1 MNRVFVLDSN
11 KQPLA
16 PCTPARARQLMDNN
30 KAAAYR
36 YNPFTIILHRTVE
49 LDAQDN
55 YSINLDPGAV
65 TTGLAII
72 GHFPKQGDVVIFGAE
87 ITHKSTAIKAKLY
100 KRSGFRSKRRSRLR
114 YRPARFNNRTRK
126 EGWLAPSLES
136 RVNCITHFVNKF
148 NKLLSN
154 ANMCNIEL
162 PKFDTQKMNNPNIKN
177 YQYSQGVMS
186 NFDNTKDYLI
196 HRDGESCFYCGTTD
210 KKLFK
215 EHVAPRA
222 TGSNSVNNLVLSCQ
236 DCNNKKSNKPVDE
249 FLTDAPEVLTKLKRR
264 NVPQWA
270 AAAMNSMRNRLIQ
283 DITKLNIEI
292 GIYTGWQTSY
302 NRNML
307 GYPKEHW
314 IDAAC
319 VGDNVQVHITNNM
332 IPLKI
337 KAIGK
342 GSRRVINNDKYGFPR
357 INKKTG
363 DRQATGNIKRIQGF
377 STGDLVHL
385 VATGKKYAGE
395 YRGRLSGIRKT
406 GYLSISLNPPL
417 SYMRNGESKDK
428 KDLDNNYKNFKL
440 IQHGDSY
447 EYHSCLDGF

>member
-1 MNRVFVLDSN
+1 MNRVFVLDTN

-49 LDAQDN
+49 LDTQDN

-87 ITHKSTAIKAKLY
+87 ITHKSTAIKAKIY
-100 KRSGFRSKRRSRLR
+100 ARSCFRSGRRSRLR
-114 YRPARFNNRTRK
+114 YRQPRFDNRTRK
-126 EGWLAPSLES
+126 EGWLPPSLES
-136 RVNCITHFVNKF
+136 RVNSTTHFVNKF

-154 ANMCNIEL
+154 VDICNIEL
-162 PKFDTQKMNNPNIKN
+162 PIFDTQKMNNPNIKN
-177 YQYSQGVMS
+177 YQYSQGPMT

-196 HRDGESCFYCGTTD
+196 HRDGESCFYCGATD

-222 TGSNSVNNLVLSCQ
+222 IGSNSVNNLVLSCL
-236 DCNNKKSNKPVDE
+236 DCNNKKSNNPVAE
-249 FLTDAPEVLTKLKRR
+249 FLTDVPEVLTKLKRR
-264 NVPQWA
+264 NAPQWA

-283 DITKLNIEI
+283 YISNLNIEI
-292 GIYTGWQTSY
+292 GIYSGWQTSY
-302 NRNML
+302 NRNIL
-307 GYPKEHW
+307 GYKKEHW

-319 VGDNVQVHITNNM
+319 VGDNVQVHIPM
-332 IPLKI
+332 RMKPIKI
-337 KAIGK
+337 RAIGK
-342 GSRRVINNDKYGFPR
+342 CSRRVVNNDKYGFPR

-363 DRQATGNIKRIQGF
+363 EPQAAGNIKRVQGF
-377 STGDLVHL
+377 STGDFVHL
-385 VATGKKYAGE
+385 AATGKYTGE
-395 YRGRLSGIRKT
+395 YIGRIVAISKRKV
-406 GYLSISLNPPL
+406 LAFSFKKQPISNMDIPPIIY
-417 SYMRNGESKDK
+417 SNF
-428 KDLDNNYKNFKL
+428 KNFKI

-447 EYHSCLDGF
+447 EYH

>member
-36 YNPFTIILHRTVE
+36 YNPFTIILHRTIE
-49 LDAQDN
+49 LDVQDS

-100 KRSGFRSKRRSRLR
+100 ERSGFRSNRRSRLR
-114 YRPARFNNRTRK
+114 YRQPRFNNRTRK
-126 EGWLAPSLES
+126 EGWLPPSLES
-136 RVNCITHFVNKF
+136 RANCITHFVNKF

-154 ANMCNIEL
+154 VDICNIEL
-162 PKFDTQKMNNPNIKN
+162 PKFDTQKMNTPNIKN
-177 YQYSQGVMS
+177 YQYSQGPMTS
-186 NFDNTKDYLI
+186 FDNTKDYLI
-196 HRDGESCFYCGTTD
+196 HRDGESCFYCGATD
-210 KKLFK
+210 TKLVK

-222 TGSNSVNNLVLSCQ
+222 IGSNSVNNLVLSCQ
-236 DCNNKKSNKPVDE
+236 DCNNKKSNTPVEE

-283 DITKLNIEI
+283 DISNLNIEI

-307 GYPKEHW
+307 GYQKEHW

-319 VGDNVQVHITNNM
+319 VGDNVQVHIPINM
-332 IPLKI
+332 VPLKI

-342 GSRRVINNDKYGFPR
+342 GRRHVVKTNDTGFPCL
-357 INKKTG
+357 NKTTG
-363 DRQATGNIKRIQGF
+363 KPIAAGTIKRIHGF

-385 VATGKKYAGE
+385 SATGKYTGE
-395 YRGRLSGIRKT
+395 YKGRLASISKR
-406 GYLSISLNPPL
+406 GYLAIKLKNPIPSIVKGVPKMQNKIDS
-417 SYMRNGESKDK
+417 
-428 KDLDNNYKNFKL
+428 NYKNYRL

-447 EYHSCLDGF
+447 EYH

>member
-1 MNRVFVLDSN
+1 
-11 KQPLA
+11 
-16 PCTPARARQLMDNN
+16 MDNN

-100 KRSGFRSKRRSRLR
+100 ERSGFRSKRRSRLR
-114 YRPARFNNRTRK
+114 YRQPRFNNRTRK
-126 EGWLAPSLES
+126 ECWLPPSLES

-148 NKLLSN
+148 NNLLSN
-154 ANMCNIEL
+154 ANTCNIEL

-177 YQYSQGVMS
+177 YQYSQGVMT
-186 NFDNTKDYLI
+186 NFDNIKDYLI

-215 EHVAPRA
+215 EHVSPRA
-222 TGSNSVNNLVLSCQ
+222 IGSNSVNNLVLSCK

-249 FLTDAPEVLTKLKRR
+249 FLSDKPEVLTKLNHRT
-264 NVPQWA
+264 VPQWA
-270 AAAMNSMRNRLIQ
+270 AAAMNSMRTRLIQ
-283 DITKLNIEI
+283 DIANLNMEI
-292 GIYTGWQTSY
+292 GIYSGYQTNY
-302 NRNML
+302 NRNIL

-314 IDAAC
+314 IDSAC
-319 VGDNVQVHITNNM
+319 VGDNVQVHIPINM
-332 IPLKI
+332 VPLKI

-342 GSRRVINNDKYGFPR
+342 GCRHVVNTNHSGFPCL
-357 INKKTG
+357 NKTTG
-363 DRQATGNIKRIQGF
+363 KPTAAGTIKRIHGF
-377 STGDLVHL
+377 TTGDLVHL
-385 VATGKKYAGE
+385 IAKGIYAGE
-395 YRGRLSGIRKT
+395 YRGRLSSIRKS
-406 GYLSISLNPPL
+406 GQLAIALNTPL
-417 SYMRNGESKDK
+417 SYMSNGKPK
-428 KDLDNNYKNFKL
+428 GKNTLDNSYKNFTL

-447 EYHSCLDGF
+447 EYH

>member
-72 GHFPKQGDVVIFGAE
+72 GRFPKQGDVVIFGAE

-100 KRSGFRSKRRSRLR
+100 ERSGFRSNRRSRLR
-114 YRPARFNNRTRK
+114 YRQPRFNNRTRK

-154 ANMCNIEL
+154 VDICNIEL

-177 YQYSQGVMS
+177 YQYSQGPMT

-196 HRDGESCFYCGTTD
+196 HRDGQSCFYCGATD

-249 FLTDAPEVLTKLKRR
+249 FLTDKPEVLTKLKRR

-270 AAAMNSMRNRLIQ
+270 AAAMNSMRKRLIQ
-283 DITKLNIEI
+283 DITNLNIEI
-292 GIYTGWQTSY
+292 GIYSGWQTSY

-307 GYPKEHW
+307 GYQKEHW

-319 VGDNVQVHITNNM
+319 VGDNVQVHIPINM
-332 IPLKI
+332 VPLKI
-337 KAIGK
+337 RAIGK
-342 GSRRVINNDKYGFPR
+342 GCRHVVKTNDTGFPCL
-357 INKKTG
+357 NKTTG
-363 DRQATGNIKRIQGF
+363 KPIAAGTIKRIHGF

-385 VATGKKYAGE
+385 IAKGKYAGE
-395 YRGRLSGIRKT
+395 YRDRISGIRKT
-406 GYLSISLNPPL
+406 GTLSIALNPPL
-417 SYMRNGESKDK
+417 SYMSNGEQKNK
-428 KDLDNNYKNFKL
+428 KHLDSNYKNFKL

-447 EYHSCLDGF
+447 EYH

>member
-30 KAAAYR
+30 KAATYR
-36 YNPFTIILHRTVE
+36 YNPFTIILHRTIE

-87 ITHKSTAIKAKLY
+87 ITHHSDTIKAKLY
-100 KRSGFRSKRRSRLR
+100 GRSCFRHNRRSRLR

-126 EGWLAPSLES
+126 EGWLPPSLES

-177 YQYSQGVMS
+177 YQYSQGPMA

-215 EHVAPRA
+215 EHVSPRA
-222 TGSNSVNNLVLSCQ
+222 IGSNSVNNLVLSCL

-249 FLTDAPEVLTKLKRR
+249 FLSDKPEVLTKLKKRK
-264 NVPQWA
+264 VSQKA
-270 AAAMNSMRNRLIQ
+270 AAAMNSMRNRLVQ

-314 IDAAC
+314 IDAVC
-319 VGDNVQVHITNNM
+319 VGDNVQVHIPTNM
-332 IPLKI
+332 VPLKI
-337 KAIGK
+337 RAIGK
-342 GSRRVINNDKYGFPR
+342 GRRHVVKTDRRGFPYL
-357 INKKTG
+357 NKTTG
-363 DRQATGNIKRIQGF
+363 LPVAAGTIKRIYGF

-385 VATGKKYAGE
+385 IAKGKYAGE
-395 YRGRLSGIRKT
+395 YRGRLSSIRKS
-406 GYLSISLNPPL
+406 GCLAIALNPPL
-417 SYMRNGESKDK
+417 NYMTNGEQKDK
-428 KDLDNNYKNFKL
+428 KHLDSNYKNFKL

-447 EYHSCLDGF
+447 EYQ

>member
-1 MNRVFVLDSN
+1 
-11 KQPLA
+11 
-16 PCTPARARQLMDNN
+16 
-30 KAAAYR
+30 
-36 YNPFTIILHRTVE
+36 LHRTVE

-100 KRSGFRSKRRSRLR
+100 ERRGFRSKRRSRLR
-114 YRPARFNNRTRK
+114 YRPARFDNRTRK
-126 EGWLAPSLES
+126 PGWLSPSLES

-148 NKLLSN
+148 KQKISN
-154 ANMCNIEL
+154 VAMCNIEL

-177 YQYSQGVMS
+177 YQYSQGVMT
-186 NFDNTKDYLI
+186 NFHNTKDYLI
-196 HRDGESCFYCGTTD
+196 HRDGESCFYCGATD

-215 EHVAPRA
+215 EHVIPRA
-222 TGSNSVNNLVLSCQ
+222 FGSNSVNNLVLSCL
-236 DCNNKKSNKPVDE
+236 DCNNKKSNTPVEE

-283 DITKLNIEI
+283 DLTKLNIEI
-292 GIYTGWQTSY
+292 GIYSGWQTSY

-319 VGDNVQVHITNNM
+319 VGDNVNVCIPSNM
-332 IPLKI
+332 IPAKI
-337 KAIGK
+337 KAIGR
-342 GSRRVINNDKYGFPR
+342 GSRRVVNHDKYGFPL

-363 DRQATGNIKRIQGF
+363 CRQSAGNIKRIHGF
-377 STGDLVHL
+377 STGDYTRLTVII
-385 VATGKKYAGE
+385 GNYSGE
-395 YRGRLSGIRKT
+395 YMGRLASIRKNGQFTIKLKKSILFVIDNIEIIKT
-406 GYLSISLNPPL
+406 GIDSNH
-417 SYMRNGESKDK
+417 
-428 KDLDNNYKNFKL
+428 KNFNI
-440 IQHGDSY
+440 IQHSDGY
-447 EYHSCLDGF
+447 EYI